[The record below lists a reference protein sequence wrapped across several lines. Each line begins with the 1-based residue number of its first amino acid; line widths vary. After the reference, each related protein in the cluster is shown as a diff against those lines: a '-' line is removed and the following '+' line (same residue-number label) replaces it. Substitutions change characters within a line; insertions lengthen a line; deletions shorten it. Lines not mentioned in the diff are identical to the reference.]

1 MRTMKT
7 LLVAAAA
14 IVAAVCR
21 ADPPRPLFDGT
32 SLAGWETVDGDARWW
47 RAADGM
53 LVGGSL
59 TEHVP
64 HNTFLSTKERFGNF
78 ELSFKI
84 RIRGAGGFINSGI
97 QIRSERVPKSSEMS
111 GYQVDAGPGWWGK
124 LYDESRRNKVIGEP
138 LDAAAVD
145 AAIKPDDW
153 NEYVIRADGPRIRS
167 WINGVPALDYRES
180 DSTIPL
186 DGHIGF
192 QVHGGGNALVEVKD
206 VVLEPLPPSPAGAAA
221 PKGPPPAGPLSAE
234 DELRRFALADGF
246 TAELVL
252 AESEDPGNP
261 YGKFVAL
268 AFDGRGRLWTTTAI
282 EYPVD
287 ANENPE
293 AARRLFASGGR
304 DKVLVV
310 DDPWAAQPSAPR
322 VFAAGLAMPLSV
334 LPSGD
339 GAFVQYGPEIRFY
352 RDTNGDGQADEH
364 QTVLE
369 GFGVQDSHLFPHQF
383 TRVPGGWML
392 LAQGLFNTSLVK
404 RPGGAAFA
412 DGATEVR
419 FDACKLGRFRPD
431 GSAFEP
437 LTAGPNNI
445 WGLTISRTGETWLQE
460 ANDIGYPIFPYE
472 PGVYVSTGSPDRLRP
487 YQPLMPAPL
496 APPQMGGTGLSG
508 LALADDLD
516 GWPAAWGAGPDANPD
531 ERVFYIANPITSSIQ
546 SIIAT
551 RAGERWTYRK
561 GPDLLTSGDTSFRP
575 VALQFGPDGCL
586 YVVDWHNKVISHNE
600 VPRTH
605 PDRDRIRGRIW
616 RIRHASQP
624 VCEPVAIAA
633 VATENLPRHLG
644 AANARLADFA
654 WQEIVDRD
662 ARTLIP
668 ELERLAADP
677 AAPAGGR
684 EGALWALEGLGAAAM
699 PVLERLIADP
709 SADLRHEAIRIAAVS
724 CSEVDF
730 RRLAAPLVDDP
741 SPRVR
746 AALGDAL
753 RRIPVTSPETTA
765 LLVRFA
771 RGPVQGDAWTVYDRE
786 FERFLARWA
795 LEKHPAEVAA
805 FLDSP
810 AGRGLPVE
818 NRLLAMLALE
828 PEAAARALVGLLPD
842 LGRPPDAEEIRL
854 LAGQA
859 RLPDVAAALERIA
872 VDPQTRSST
881 LDALLALRTSLDA
894 GTIEPI
900 VARAATALLTPG
912 GLPGEFLLGLRMAG
926 GFTITSLA
934 PQASAIAIDAAA
946 SPELR
951 LAAIRCLREL
961 RAMSGDTGRTLLE
974 TAGED
979 RAQRAEVLVAWAES
993 RDSTACRE
1001 LVAVVTD
1008 LDLAE
1013 RQSAAAVLARHREG
1027 AAALAAAMAAGDIE
1041 ATSVPVATVA
1051 DMRTVLEHD
1060 PVVEGVWAELTAR
1073 APAVLRLTGG
1083 DADAAATVDL
1093 EGPFTVEAW
1102 INLEPPIGNQDS
1114 LLAAD
1119 GVLDMN
1125 FYGEQFR
1132 VWAKSHNDIVVAT
1145 TKAVPG
1151 TWKHYAVTRDPEGA
1165 FRLYVNG
1172 EFDAESI
1179 VRDTAAYRGLRIG
1192 YSTPKDAG
1200 THGRIAEFRVWS
1212 RARTADEIRSDF
1224 DRSYVGDAKQPSSLG
1239 SLHGGSS
1246 WGELVG
1252 RARVEPALDAPR
1264 LVTEA
1269 DMQARAEKFET
1280 FRTLATTGGDAT
1292 RGRAVFA
1299 AKCLTC
1305 HQQGGQGGKIGPAL
1319 DGLGLTGV
1327 EAILRHVL
1335 TPSAAMEGGYRSFRV
1350 VVRDGRVIQ
1359 GLLVSRDADAIVIRQ
1374 PDVADTR
1381 IAAKDV
1387 AEAEYTGV
1395 SIMPE
1400 GLLEA
1405 LQPQEVSDLFAHLVS
1420 LRGAPTRP

>member
-1 MRTMKT
+1 MRIVTT
-7 LLVAAAA
+7 WFVVA
-14 IVAAVCR
+14 VAAVAAVGR
-21 ADPPRPLFDGT
+21 ADAPRPLFDGA
-32 SLAGWETVDGDARWW
+32 SLAGWETVEADARWW
-47 RAADGM
+47 KAADGM

-59 TEHVP
+59 EEHVP

-78 ELSFKI
+78 ELSFMI
-84 RIRGAGGFINSGI
+84 RIRGGGGFINSGI
-97 QIRSERVPKSSEMS
+97 QIRSERVPNSAEMS

-124 LYDESRRNKVIGEP
+124 LYDESRRNRVIGEP

-153 NEYVIRADGPRIRS
+153 NAYRIRAEGPRIRS
-167 WINGVPALDYRES
+167 WINGVPALDYREP
-180 DSTIPL
+180 DPGIPL

-206 VVLEPLPPSPAGAAA
+206 IVLEPLPPTPAGAAT
-221 PKGPPPAGPLSAE
+221 PQGPPPAGPLSAE
-234 DELRRFALADGF
+234 DEARHFALADGF

-252 AESEDPGNP
+252 AESEDPSNP

-268 AFDGRGRLWTTTAI
+268 AFDAGGRLWTTTAL

-287 ANENPE
+287 ANENAE
-293 AARRLFASGGR
+293 AARRLFAAGGR

-310 DDPWAAQPSAPR
+310 DDPWATRPSAPR
-322 VFAAGLAMPLSV
+322 IFAEGLAMPLSV
-334 LPSGD
+334 LPARG

-352 RDTNGDGQADEH
+352 RDRDGDGRADGHE
-364 QTVLE
+364 TILE
-369 GFGVQDSHLFPHQF
+369 GFGIQDSHLFPHQF
-383 TRVPGGWML
+383 TRVPGNWIL
-392 LAQGLFNTSLVK
+392 LAQGLFNSSQVK
-404 RPGGAAFA
+404 RPAGAAFA
-412 DGATEVR
+412 DGSTEIR

-431 GSAFEP
+431 GAAFEP

-472 PGVYVSTGSPDRLRP
+472 PGVFVSTGSPDRLRP
-487 YQPLMPAPL
+487 YQPLMPQPL

-516 GWPAAWGAGPDANPD
+516 GWPAPWGAGQESTPD
-531 ERVFYIANPITSSIQ
+531 ERIFYVANPITNSIQ
-546 SIIAT
+546 SIVAT

-561 GPDLLTSGDTSFRP
+561 GDDLLKSGDPSFRP

-586 YVVDWHNKVISHNE
+586 YVVDWYNKVISHNE

-624 VCEPVAIAA
+624 VREPVAIAA

-644 AANARLADFA
+644 AANSRLADLA
-654 WQEIVDRD
+654 WQEIIDRD

-668 ELERLAADP
+668 ELERIATDP

-684 EGALWALEGLGAAAM
+684 VGALWALEGLGAAS
-699 PVLERLIADP
+699 VSLLEKLVADS
-709 SADLRHEAIRIAAVS
+709 SADLRHEAIRIAAVAG
-724 CSEVDF
+724 SEAEF
-730 RRLAAPLVDDP
+730 CRLAGLLVNDP

-753 RRIPVTSPETTA
+753 RRIPVTSPETIA

-771 RGPVQGDAWTVYDRE
+771 RGPAQGDAWTVYDRE

-795 LEKHPAEVAA
+795 MEKHPADVAA

-859 RLPDVAAALERIA
+859 RLPDVAAALERLA

-881 LDALLALRTSLDA
+881 LDALLALRTSLDS
-894 GTIEPI
+894 GLIEPI
-900 VARAATALLTPG
+900 VARAATSLLATG
-912 GLPGEFLLGLRMAG
+912 GSPADLLLGLRMAG
-926 GFTITSLA
+926 GFAVTSLA
-934 PQASAIAIDAAA
+934 PQASAIALDAAV

-951 LAAIRCLREL
+951 RAAIRCLREIG
-961 RAMSGDTGRTLLE
+961 AMSGDTGRELLE
-974 TAGED
+974 AAGED
-979 RAQRAEVLVAWAES
+979 RAARADALAAWAES
-993 RDSTACRE
+993 RDPNACRE
-1001 LVAVVTD
+1001 LAALVTD
-1008 LDLAE
+1008 LDLTE
-1013 RQSAAAVLARHREG
+1013 RQLAAATLARHREG
-1027 AAALAAAMAAGDIE
+1027 AAALAGAIAAGDIE
-1041 ATSVPVATVA
+1041 TTSLPVAVVA
-1051 DMRTVLEHD
+1051 DMRTVLGND
-1060 PVVEGVWAELTAR
+1060 ATVEQIWNELTAG

-1083 DADAAATVDL
+1083 DADAAASIDL

-1102 INLEPPIGNQDS
+1102 VNLEPPISNQDS

-1125 FYGEQFR
+1125 FFGGQFR
-1132 VWAKSHNDIVVAT
+1132 VWTGASNDVVVAT
-1145 TKAVPG
+1145 AQTVPG
-1151 TWKHYAVTRDPEGA
+1151 TWKHYAVTRDAEGG

-1172 EFDAESI
+1172 ELDSESTA
-1179 VRDTAAYRGLRIG
+1179 RDTAPYRGLRIG

-1200 THGRIAEFRVWS
+1200 THGRIAEFRAWN
-1212 RARTADEIRSDF
+1212 RARTAEEIRSDF
-1224 DRSYVGDAKQPSSLG
+1224 DRSYSAASERPSSLVAF
-1239 SLHGGSS
+1239 HGGAS
-1246 WGELVG
+1246 WGDVAG
-1252 RARVEPALDAPR
+1252 QARIEPALDAPR
-1264 LVTEA
+1264 LVTQA
-1269 DMQARAEKFET
+1269 AVQARTEKFAR
-1280 FRTLATTGGDAT
+1280 FRGFAESGGDAT
-1292 RGRAVFA
+1292 RGRAVFTT
-1299 AKCLTC
+1299 KCLTC
-1305 HQQGGQGGKIGPAL
+1305 HQQGGQGGRIGPAL

-1335 TPSAAMEGGYRSFRV
+1335 TPNAAMEGGYRSFRV
-1350 VVRDGRVIQ
+1350 VTRDGRVIQ

-1374 PDVADTR
+1374 PDVSDIR
-1381 IAAKDV
+1381 IALRDV
-1387 AEAEYTGV
+1387 AEADFMGI

-1405 LQPQEVSDLFAHLVS
+1405 MQPGEVSDLFAHLKS
-1420 LRGAPTRP
+1420 LTAKAP

>member
-1 MRTMKT
+1 MRIVTT
-7 LLVAAAA
+7 WFVVA
-14 IVAAVCR
+14 VAAVAAVVK
-21 ADPPRPLFDGT
+21 ADAPRPLFDGE
-32 SLAGWETVDGDARWW
+32 SLAGWETVEADARWW
-47 RAADGM
+47 KAADGM

-59 TEHVP
+59 EEHVP

-78 ELSFKI
+78 ELSFMI
-84 RIRGAGGFINSGI
+84 RIRGGGGFINSGI
-97 QIRSERVPKSSEMS
+97 QIRSERVPNSSEMS

-124 LYDESRRNKVIGEP
+124 LYDESRRNRVIGEP

-153 NEYVIRADGPRIRS
+153 NAYRIRAEGPRIRS
-167 WINGVPALDYRES
+167 WINGVPALDYREP
-180 DSTIPL
+180 DPGIPL

-192 QVHGGGNALVEVKD
+192 QVHGGGNALVEMKD
-206 VVLEPLPPSPAGAAA
+206 IVLESLPPTPSGAAT
-221 PKGPPPAGPLSAE
+221 PQGPPPAGPLSAE
-234 DELRRFALADGF
+234 DEARHFALADGF

-252 AESEDPGNP
+252 AESEDPSNP

-268 AFDGRGRLWTTTAI
+268 AFDAGGRLWTTTAL

-287 ANENPE
+287 ANENAE
-293 AARRLFASGGR
+293 AARRLFAAGGR

-310 DDPWAAQPSAPR
+310 DDPWAARPSAPR
-322 VFAAGLAMPLSV
+322 IFAEGLAMPLGV
-334 LPSGD
+334 MPARD

-352 RDTNGDGQADEH
+352 RDRDGDGRADGHE
-364 QTVLE
+364 TILE
-369 GFGVQDSHLFPHQF
+369 GFGIQDSHLFPHQF
-383 TRVPGGWML
+383 TRVPGNWIL
-392 LAQGLFNTSLVK
+392 LAQGLFNTSQVK
-404 RPGGAAFA
+404 RPAGAAFA
-412 DGATEVR
+412 DGSTEIR

-431 GSAFEP
+431 GAAFEP

-472 PGVYVSTGSPDRLRP
+472 PGVFVSTGSPDRLRP
-487 YQPLMPAPL
+487 YQPLMPQPL

-516 GWPAAWGAGPDANPD
+516 GWPAPWGAGQNSTPD
-531 ERVFYIANPITSSIQ
+531 ERIFYVANPITNSIQ
-546 SIIAT
+546 SIVAT
-551 RAGERWTYRK
+551 RAGDHWTYRK
-561 GPDLLTSGDTSFRP
+561 AADLLKSGDPSFRP

-586 YVVDWHNKVISHNE
+586 YVVDWYNKVISHNE

-624 VCEPVAIAA
+624 VREPVAIAA

-644 AANARLADFA
+644 AANSRLADLA

-668 ELERLAADP
+668 ELERIAADP
-677 AAPAGGR
+677 AAPTGSR
-684 EGALWALEGLGAAAM
+684 SGALWALEGLGA
-699 PVLERLIADP
+699 VSVSLLEKLVADS
-709 SADLRHEAIRIAAVS
+709 SADLRHEAIRIAAVAV
-724 CSEVDF
+724 SEAEF
-730 RRLAAPLVDDP
+730 CRLAGLLVNDP

-753 RRIPVTSPETTA
+753 RRIPVTSPETIA

-771 RGPVQGDAWTVYDRE
+771 RGPAQGDAWTVYDRE

-842 LGRPPDAEEIRL
+842 LGRPPNAEEVRL

-859 RLPDVAAALERIA
+859 RLPEVATALERLA

-881 LDALLALRTSLDA
+881 LDALLDLRTSLDA
-894 GTIEPI
+894 KAIEPI
-900 VARAATALLTPG
+900 VTRAATSLLSTG
-912 GLPGEFLLGLRMAG
+912 GSPADLLLGLRMAG
-926 GFTITSLA
+926 GFAVTSLA
-934 PQASAIAIDAAA
+934 PQASAIALDAAA
-946 SPELR
+946 GPDLR
-951 LAAIRCLREL
+951 RAAIRCLREIG
-961 RAMSGDTGRTLLE
+961 AMSGDTGRELLAA
-974 TAGED
+974 AGED
-979 RAQRAEVLVAWAES
+979 RAARADALAAWAES
-993 RDSTACRE
+993 RDPNACRE
-1001 LVAVVTD
+1001 LAALVTD
-1008 LDLAE
+1008 LDLTE
-1013 RQSAAAVLARHREG
+1013 RQLAAAALARHREG
-1027 AAALAAAMAAGDIE
+1027 AAALAAAIAAGDIE
-1041 ATSVPVATVA
+1041 TTSLPVAIVA
-1051 DMRTVLEHD
+1051 DMRTVLGND
-1060 PVVEGVWAELTAR
+1060 ATVEQIWNELTAG

-1083 DADAAATVDL
+1083 DADAAASLDL

-1102 INLEPPIGNQDS
+1102 VNLEPPIGNQDS

-1119 GVLDMN
+1119 GAVDMN
-1125 FYGEQFR
+1125 FFSGKFR
-1132 VWAKSHNDIVVAT
+1132 VWTKAHSDVVVAT
-1145 TKAVPG
+1145 AQTVPG
-1151 TWKHYAVTRDPEGA
+1151 TWKHYAVTRDAEGG

-1172 EFDAESI
+1172 ELDSESTD
-1179 VRDTAAYRGLRIG
+1179 RDTTPYRGLRIG

-1200 THGRIAEFRVWS
+1200 THGRIAEFRAWD
-1212 RARTADEIRSDF
+1212 RARTAEEIRADF
-1224 DRSYVGDAKQPSSLG
+1224 DRSYAGGGGRPSNLVTY
-1239 SLHGGSS
+1239 HGGAS
-1246 WGELVG
+1246 WGELAG

-1269 DMQARAEKFET
+1269 DVQARAEKFSR
-1280 FRTLATTGGDAT
+1280 FRGLAESGGDAT
-1292 RGRAVFA
+1292 RGRALFTT
-1299 AKCLTC
+1299 KCLTC
-1305 HQQGGQGGKIGPAL
+1305 HQQGGQGGRIGPAL

-1350 VVRDGRVIQ
+1350 VTRDGRVIQ

-1374 PDVADTR
+1374 PDVADIR
-1381 IAAKDV
+1381 IAIGDV
-1387 AEAEYTGV
+1387 ADADFMGI

-1405 LQPQEVSDLFAHLVS
+1405 MQPDEVSDLFAHLKS
-1420 LRGAPTRP
+1420 LTAKAP

>member
-1 MRTMKT
+1 M
-7 LLVAAAA
+7 
-14 IVAAVCR
+14 
-21 ADPPRPLFDGT
+21 
-32 SLAGWETVDGDARWW
+32 
-47 RAADGM
+47 
-53 LVGGSL
+53 
-59 TEHVP
+59 
-64 HNTFLSTKERFGNF
+64 
-78 ELSFKI
+78 
-84 RIRGAGGFINSGI
+84 
-97 QIRSERVPKSSEMS
+97 
-111 GYQVDAGPGWWGK
+111 
-124 LYDESRRNKVIGEP
+124 
-138 LDAAAVD
+138 
-145 AAIKPDDW
+145 DW
-153 NEYVIRADGPRIRS
+153 Y
-167 WINGVPALDYRES
+167 
-180 DSTIPL
+180 
-186 DGHIGF
+186 
-192 QVHGGGNALVEVKD
+192 
-206 VVLEPLPPSPAGAAA
+206 
-221 PKGPPPAGPLSAE
+221 
-234 DELRRFALADGF
+234 
-246 TAELVL
+246 
-252 AESEDPGNP
+252 
-261 YGKFVAL
+261 
-268 AFDGRGRLWTTTAI
+268 
-282 EYPVD
+282 
-287 ANENPE
+287 
-293 AARRLFASGGR
+293 
-304 DKVLVV
+304 
-310 DDPWAAQPSAPR
+310 
-322 VFAAGLAMPLSV
+322 
-334 LPSGD
+334 
-339 GAFVQYGPEIRFY
+339 
-352 RDTNGDGQADEH
+352 
-364 QTVLE
+364 
-369 GFGVQDSHLFPHQF
+369 
-383 TRVPGGWML
+383 
-392 LAQGLFNTSLVK
+392 
-404 RPGGAAFA
+404 
-412 DGATEVR
+412 
-419 FDACKLGRFRPD
+419 
-431 GSAFEP
+431 
-437 LTAGPNNI
+437 
-445 WGLTISRTGETWLQE
+445 
-460 ANDIGYPIFPYE
+460 
-472 PGVYVSTGSPDRLRP
+472 
-487 YQPLMPAPL
+487 
-496 APPQMGGTGLSG
+496 
-508 LALADDLD
+508 
-516 GWPAAWGAGPDANPD
+516 
-531 ERVFYIANPITSSIQ
+531 
-546 SIIAT
+546 
-551 RAGERWTYRK
+551 
-561 GPDLLTSGDTSFRP
+561 
-575 VALQFGPDGCL
+575 
-586 YVVDWHNKVISHNE
+586 NKVISHNE

-668 ELERLAADP
+668 ELERMAADS

-684 EGALWALEGLGAAAM
+684 AGALWALEGLGAAAM
-699 PVLERLIADP
+699 PVLERLVADP

-1280 FRTLATTGGDAT
+1280 FRTLATSGGDAT